1 MASTGAYVDQGEA
14 MQEVQSMIERIVVPL
29 QQPVEL
35 LPRNADI
42 IELQVAVVKSYQLGF
57 QLVGNGLNTRIRI
70 LAVQKLYDDSATE
83 ED

>member
-1 MASTGAYVDQGEA
+1 MATSAAYANQNEA
-14 MQEVQSMIERIVVPL
+14 LDEVQTVIERVVVPQ

-35 LPRNADI
+35 LPRAAHI

-70 LAVQKLYDDSATE
+70 LAVQKLYDDLASDE
-83 ED
+83 S